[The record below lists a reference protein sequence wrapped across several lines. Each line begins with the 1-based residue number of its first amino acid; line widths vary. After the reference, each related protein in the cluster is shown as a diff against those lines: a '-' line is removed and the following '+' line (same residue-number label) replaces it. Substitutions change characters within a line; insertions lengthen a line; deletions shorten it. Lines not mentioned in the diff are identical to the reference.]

1 MYSICFKKDIAK
13 RFYKKPCHFGVV
25 SYKRSRWPKN
35 TASQI
40 EKETVYYR
48 AKTPRRQDYLS
59 FKSFPL

>member
-1 MYSICFKKDIAK
+1 VELNENDLGFN
-13 RFYKKPCHFGVV
+13 VV
-25 SYKRSRWPKN
+25 SYKRSRWPKK

-59 FKSFPL
+59 FKSFPLRALRLCAR